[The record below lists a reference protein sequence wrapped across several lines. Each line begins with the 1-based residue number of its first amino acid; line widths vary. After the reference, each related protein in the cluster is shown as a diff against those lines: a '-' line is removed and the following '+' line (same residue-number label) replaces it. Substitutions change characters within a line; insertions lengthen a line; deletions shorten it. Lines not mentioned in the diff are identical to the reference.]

1 MAPQQR
7 YASLGL
13 LVALPAE
20 AQPLH
25 PRKLDF
31 TDLTQTAEG
40 HHLIVSGAGSDNAQ
54 QAASRLVE
62 QGVAGLISWGCAGAL
77 APDLKPGDLIVPERI
92 HGADGTG
99 YATDTD
105 WRRRFLQALSPAM
118 PIKRGQLAESR
129 HVVPGP
135 AEKQAL
141 FAATNAAAVDME
153 SAAVARVAQSHGL
166 PFLAVRAIADTSA
179 MAMPAAVLVALN
191 PRGDVRL
198 GKLLAHLA
206 RHPAQVGELIR
217 LGRAFG
223 AAVGTLRRVRQAA
236 GTDFCFPPR

>member
-1 MAPQQR
+1 MP
-7 YASLGL
+7 SLGL

-31 TDLTQTAEG
+31 TELAQTTEG
-40 HHLIVSGAGSDNAQ
+40 HRLIVSGAGPDNAHH
-54 QAASRLVE
+54 AAARLVE
-62 QGVAGLISWGCAGAL
+62 QGVAGLVSWGCAGAL
-77 APDLKPGDLIVPERI
+77 APGLAPGDLVVPESVYGTD
-92 HGADGTG
+92 GAE
-99 YATDTD
+99 YAVDAE
-105 WRRRFLQALSPAM
+105 WRDRLLNALSPAV
-118 PIKRGQLAESR
+118 PAKPGQLAESR
-129 HVVPGP
+129 HVVPTP

-141 FAATNAAAVDME
+141 FATTNAAAVDME
-153 SAAVARVAQSHGL
+153 SAALARVARAAGL

-198 GKLLAHLA
+198 GKLLGHLA

-223 AAVGTLRRVRQAA
+223 TAVGTLRRVRQLA
-236 GTDFCFPPR
+236 GTDFCFPLR

>member
-1 MAPQQR
+1 MP
-7 YASLGL
+7 SLGL

-31 TDLTQTAEG
+31 TELAQTAEG
-40 HHLIVSGAGSDNAQ
+40 HRLIVSGAGPDHAR
-54 QAASRLVE
+54 QAAARLVE

-77 APDLKPGDLIVPERI
+77 ASGLKPGDVLVPETI
-92 HGADGTG
+92 YGTDGAE
-99 YATDTD
+99 YAVDAE
-105 WRRRFLQALSPAM
+105 WRERLLQTLSAM
-118 PIKRGQLAESR
+118 PVKSGQLAESP
-129 HVVPGP
+129 HVVPSP
-135 AEKQAL
+135 AEKQVL
-141 FAATNAAAVDME
+141 FAATHAAAVDME
-153 SAAVARVAQSHGL
+153 SAALARVARAHGL
-166 PFLAVRAIADTSA
+166 PFLVVRAIADTAA

-223 AAVGTLRRVRQAA
+223 TAVGTLRRVRQLA